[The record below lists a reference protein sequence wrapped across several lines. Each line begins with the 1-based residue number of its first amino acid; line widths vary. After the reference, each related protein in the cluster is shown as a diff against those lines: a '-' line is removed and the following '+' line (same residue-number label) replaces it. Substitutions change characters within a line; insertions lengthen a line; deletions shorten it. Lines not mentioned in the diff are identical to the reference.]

1 MMPVS
6 RTRLLADELV
16 RDFVPGLPSGE
27 RQALERKL
35 AQRLAAWSTRAQV
48 EYGRLATEADIA
60 ATELIQI
67 VTTCRVELHEDPQP
81 HVAEYLR
88 NVLAEIAERQ
98 HPEAA

>member
-1 MMPVS
+1 MPVS

-16 RDFVPGLPSGE
+16 RDFVPELPTGE

-35 AQRLAAWSTRAQV
+35 AQRLTAWSSTRAQV
-48 EYGRLATEADIA
+48 EYGRLATEADVA

-67 VTTCRVELHEDPQP
+67 VTTCRVGLHDDPQP

-88 NVLAEIAERQ
+88 NVLAQIAERQ
-98 HPEAA
+98 HPDAA